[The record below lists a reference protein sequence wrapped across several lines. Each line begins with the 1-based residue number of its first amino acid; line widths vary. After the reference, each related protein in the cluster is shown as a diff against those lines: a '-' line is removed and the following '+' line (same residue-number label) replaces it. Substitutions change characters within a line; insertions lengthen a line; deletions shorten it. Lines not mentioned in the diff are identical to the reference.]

1 MAKEK
6 ERDGDSGGLH
16 LDSVNTVKVK
26 QIPWQR
32 LLFIARKKIN
42 TFPLSM
48 TKTIVIIERSYKIV
62 QGFD

>member
-1 MAKEK
+1 MKEK
-6 ERDGDSGGLH
+6 DNGKRERERDGDSGGLH

-42 TFPLSM
+42 FSAVNDKNYRDNRTFL
-48 TKTIVIIERSYKIV
+48 
-62 QGFD
+62 